1 MHRSFYIL
9 LIFLATS
16 LSAYAQNEFFRI
28 KNLISSY
35 SSLSFND
42 PAEYILGGRYIPTIN
57 LSANLKK
64 GRSIDAEL
72 SVNAS
77 LDYYFKKGEVPS
89 AEKDIEPYRGW
100 IRYSSPRFEL
110 RAGLQ
115 KISFG
120 SASILRPLMW
130 FDKMDYRDPL
140 QLTPGVYSLLGKYYF
155 QSNINIWFWA
165 LYGNND
171 TKGWE
176 VVPTQD
182 EKVEY
187 GGRFQVPL
195 PSGELALSYHHRSGD
210 YSLLYLMNPQIT
222 EPFFDDRLIGVDGK
236 WDIGPGISIEYVYKL
251 NDPDNYLM
259 EKEEHY
265 LNLGMDYTFNLGSGL
280 NVVGEYFRYKG
291 ADTDNYAALALS
303 YPFGL
308 MNSVML
314 AIYYNTDK
322 EDVYSLITL
331 KRDYNYL
338 SLNLL
343 AYWNPAEAGLYT
355 RPGDKNM
362 LAGKGIQV
370 MAVLNF

>member
-1 MHRSFYIL
+1 MYRSLYIL
-9 LIFLATS
+9 LIFFVS
-16 LSAYAQNEFFRI
+16 NLSAYSQNDFFRI

-42 PAEYILGGRYIPTIN
+42 PVEYNLGGRYIPTIN
-57 LSANLKK
+57 LSTNLKK
-64 GRSIDAEL
+64 GRSIDAEI
-72 SVNAS
+72 SVNTS
-77 LDYYFKKGEVPS
+77 LDYYFMKGKVPS
-89 AEKDIEPYRGW
+89 VEKDIEPYRAW

-140 QLTPGVYSLLGKYYF
+140 QLTPGVYSLLGKYYL

-176 VVPTQD
+176 IVPTQE

-187 GGRFQVPL
+187 GGRFQIPL
-195 PSGELALSYHHRSGD
+195 PSGEIALSYHHRSGD
-210 YSLLYLMNPQIT
+210 YTSLYIMNPLVT
-222 EPFFDDRLIGVDGK
+222 EPFYHDNMIGVDGK
-236 WDIGPGISIEYVYKL
+236 WDIGPGISFEYVYKQ

-265 LNLGMDYTFNLGSGL
+265 LNLGIDYTFNFGNGL
-280 NVVGEYFRYKG
+280 NVMGEYFRYKG
-291 ADTDNYAALALS
+291 LTTDNYAAMALN

-308 MNSVML
+308 MNNVML
-314 AIYYNTDK
+314 ALYYNTDK

-343 AYWNPAEAGLYT
+343 AYWNPDDAGLYT
-355 RPGDKNM
+355 TPDGKNM
-362 LAGKGIQV
+362 LAGKGIQL
-370 MAVLNF
+370 MAIVNF

>member
-9 LIFLATS
+9 LIFFVS
-16 LSAYAQNEFFRI
+16 NLSAYAQNDFFRI

-42 PAEYILGGRYIPTIN
+42 PVEYNLGGRYIPTIN

-64 GRSIDAEL
+64 GRSIDAEI
-72 SVNAS
+72 SVNTS
-77 LDYYFKKGEVPS
+77 LDYYFMKGKVPS
-89 AEKDIEPYRGW
+89 VEKDIEPYRAW

-140 QLTPGVYSLLGKYYF
+140 QLTPGVYSLLGKYYL

-176 VVPTQD
+176 IVPTQE

-187 GGRFQVPL
+187 GGRFQIPL
-195 PSGELALSYHHRSGD
+195 PSGEIALSYHHRSGD
-210 YSLLYLMNPQIT
+210 YSSLYIMNPLVT
-222 EPFFDDRLIGVDGK
+222 EPFYDDNMIGVDGK
-236 WDIGPGISIEYVYKL
+236 WDIGPGISFEYVYKQ

-265 LNLGMDYTFNLGSGL
+265 LNLGIDYTFNLGNGL
-280 NVVGEYFRYKG
+280 NVMGEYFRYKG
-291 ADTDNYAALALS
+291 VKTDNYAAMALN

-308 MNSVML
+308 MNNVML
-314 AIYYNTDK
+314 ALYYNTDK

-343 AYWNPAEAGLYT
+343 AYWNPADAGLYT
-355 RPGDKNM
+355 TPDGKNM
-362 LAGKGIQV
+362 LAGKGIQL
-370 MAVLNF
+370 MAIVNF